1 MQAIDKIHKRYGPH
15 QMKLA
20 NQDLRR
26 TWKMR
31 QEHLSKRY
39 TTALSDI
46 IKVK

>member
-1 MQAIDKIHKRYGPH
+1 MQAIDKIYRRYGPH
-15 QMKLA
+15 QMKLGIKTC
-20 NQDLRR
+20 N

-39 TTALSDI
+39 TTALNDI